1 MSKSVTVADGKIV
14 SETLGQQNLT
24 LSFAKKVGKPN
35 YGNEEF
41 FLSAQIAVDDL
52 SDLDAV
58 EAALRPVAAFV
69 KSFVYGQLDVEFAM
83 DEKTGV
89 IVEVGGAIEAAP
101 KAAPKAA
108 QPRPVASKP
117 QARKNGNKDD
127 LGQELLDNPKAFFS
141 NVEKKAAGEYSA
153 KSPDYKHK
161 DSGQGLWLDAAPD
174 FYKQATE
181 VF

>member
-1 MSKSVTVADGKIV
+1 MSKQITVSADGQVI
-14 SETLGQQNLT
+14 SETVGQQNLT

-41 FLSAQIAVDDL
+41 FLSAQIAVDNL
-52 SDLDAV
+52 EDLDNV
-58 EAALRPVAAFV
+58 ENQLRTVAAFV
-69 KSFVYGQLDVEFAM
+69 KSFVYTQLDVPFAM

-89 IVEVGGAIEAAP
+89 VVEAGAPVETVKAAAP
-101 KAAPKAA
+101 QRAVAKPAARKAA
-108 QPRPVASKP
+108 AS
-117 QARKNGNKDD
+117 NNKDA
-127 LGQELLDNPKAFFS
+127 LWQELLDNPKAFFS
-141 NVEKKAAGEYSA
+141 NVEKKASGDYSP

-174 FYKQATE
+174 FYKNATE